1 MPIKKGNKL
10 VELREEVVKGL
21 VMAYGS
27 GLRAAPDFTTFV
39 NELLLDV
46 VKREQFLSRYKPFS
60 HLTYAGSHTG
70 SIFVKDKQRKL
81 VAEIIFK
88 DGLVFCDSP
97 DSASDCEHARFATSL
112 IDVAKYLHE
121 RPKGSC

>member
-1 MPIKKGNKL
+1 LPIKKGNKL

-27 GLRAAPDFTTFV
+27 GLRAAPDFTSFI

-46 VKREQFLSRYKPFS
+46 VKKEQFLCRYKPFS
-60 HLTYAGSHTG
+60 HLNYAGYHAG
-70 SIFVKDKQRKL
+70 SIFIKDKQRKL

-88 DGLVFCDSP
+88 EGLVFCDSP
-97 DSASDCEHARFATSL
+97 DSVSDCEHARFATSL
-112 IDVAKYLHE
+112 IDIAKYLHD
-121 RPKGSC
+121 K

>member
-1 MPIKKGNKL
+1 MPIKKGNKV

-46 VKREQFLSRYKPFS
+46 VKKEQFLCRYKLFS
-60 HLTYAGSHTG
+60 HLNYAGYHSG
-70 SIFVKDKQRKL
+70 SIFIKDKQRKL

-97 DSASDCEHARFATSL
+97 DSTSDCEHARFATSL
-112 IDVAKYLHE
+112 IDVAKYLHD
-121 RPKGSC
+121 K

>member
-1 MPIKKGNKL
+1 MPIKKCNKL
-10 VELREEVVKGL
+10 VELRAEVVKGL

-46 VKREQFLSRYKPFS
+46 VRREQFLSRYKPFS

-70 SIFVKDKQRKL
+70 SLFVKDKQRKL

-97 DSASDCEHARFATSL
+97 DSASDCDHARFATSL
-112 IDVAKYLHE
+112 IDVAKYLHD
-121 RPKGSC
+121 K